1 MRPGTGRRRGPSVRV
16 IRCRGLGAVLC
27 WKHYKNHGFGRV
39 DNLDDVIAFARVV
52 ERQSFVDA
60 ARELRLSSS
69 LISKRVTRLEETLG
83 VQLIN
88 RSTRRLSLTDA
99 GTEFYKGCAKAF
111 AELDAARLA
120 AAQYNEQLTGRLKVH
135 ATRGAGQRLL
145 AEGMTEFMSQ
155 YPDME
160 LELTIES
167 GPVNL
172 LRAGIDVLIRS
183 ADLTDSTLDFR
194 DLGPIRYNLCAAP
207 QYLNRHGTPESPRDL
222 TQFNCLI
229 HAGRKHPND
238 WSFTGPDGD
247 YTVRVNGNFYTNDG
261 SALYRATVM
270 GLGIARIPDYMTNR
284 REDLQTNRLR
294 MLCPGTLRSN
304 RALRAYFPRSRRMPV
319 KLQVFLDFMQQYWVE
334 RAHTPRRLRR
344 PNSAA

>member
-1 MRPGTGRRRGPSVRV
+1 M
-16 IRCRGLGAVLC
+16 
-27 WKHYKNHGFGRV
+27 

-99 GTEFYKGCAKAF
+99 GAEFYKGCAKAF
-111 AELDAARLA
+111 AELDAARIA
-120 AAQYNEQLTGRLKVH
+120 ATELSEQLTGRLKVH

-145 AEGMTEFMSQ
+145 AQGMMEFMAN
-155 YPDME
+155 YPGME

-183 ADLTDSTLDFR
+183 AELKDSTLDFR
-194 DLGPIRYNLCAAP
+194 DLGPISYQLCASP
-207 QYLNRHGTPESPRDL
+207 QFLNRNGTPATPRDL
-222 TQFNCLI
+222 VNFNCLI
-229 HAGRKHPND
+229 HTGRQRPQEWD
-238 WSFTGPDGD
+238 FTGAEGD
-247 YTVRVNGNFYTNDG
+247 YTVRVNGNFYSNDG
-261 SALYRATVM
+261 SAMYGATTM
-270 GLGIARIPDYMTNR
+270 GLGIARLPDYITNR
-284 REDLQTNRLR
+284 REDLEQHRLR
-294 MLCPGTLRSN
+294 VLFPGQLKSS
-304 RALRAYFPRSRRMPV
+304 RALRAYFPRSRRMPT
-319 KLQVFLDFMQQYWVE
+319 KLQIFLDFMQQYWTE
-334 RAHTPRRLRR
+334 RAKNPRREPR
-344 PNSAA
+344 PDSAA

>member
-1 MRPGTGRRRGPSVRV
+1 M
-16 IRCRGLGAVLC
+16 
-27 WKHYKNHGFGRV
+27 
-39 DNLDDVIAFARVV
+39 DNLDDVIAFAKVV

-99 GTEFYKGCAKAF
+99 GSEFYKGCAKAF
-111 AELDAARLA
+111 AELDAARIA
-120 AAQYNEQLTGRLKVH
+120 ATELSEQLTGRLKVH

-145 AEGMTEFMSQ
+145 AEGMTEFMSR
-155 YPDME
+155 YPGME

-183 ADLTDSTLDFR
+183 AELKDSTLDYR
-194 DLGPIRYNLCAAP
+194 DLGPIAYNLCASP
-207 QYLNRHGTPESPRDL
+207 QYLNTHGTPEDPRDL
-222 TQFNCLI
+222 IRFNCLI
-229 HAGRKHPND
+229 HTGRQKPNEWD
-238 WSFTGPDGD
+238 FTGPDGD
-247 YTVRVNGNFYTNDG
+247 FTVRVNGNFYTNDG
-261 SALYRATVM
+261 SAMYRAAMM
-270 GLGIARIPDYMTNR
+270 GLGIARIPDYMTGR
-284 REDLQTNRLR
+284 RADLERNRLR
-294 MLCPGTLRSN
+294 LLLPGQLKSN
-304 RALRAYFPRSRRMPV
+304 RALRAYFPRSRRMPM
-319 KLQVFLDFMQQYWVE
+319 KLQIFLDFMQQYWID
-334 RAHTPRRLRR
+334 RAKSYRNDPQ

>member
-1 MRPGTGRRRGPSVRV
+1 M
-16 IRCRGLGAVLC
+16 
-27 WKHYKNHGFGRV
+27 

-99 GTEFYKGCAKAF
+99 GTEFYKGCSKAF
-111 AELDAARLA
+111 AELDAARIA
-120 AAQYNEQLTGRLKVH
+120 ATELSEQLTGRLKVH

-145 AEGMTEFMSQ
+145 AEGMTEFMSH
-155 YPDME
+155 YPGME

-183 ADLTDSTLDFR
+183 AELKDSTLDYR
-194 DLGPIRYNLCAAP
+194 DLGPIRYHLCASP
-207 QYLNRHGTPESPRDL
+207 QYLNTQGTPDTPHDL
-222 TQFNCLI
+222 TRFNCVI
-229 HAGRKHPND
+229 HTGRQRPQD
-238 WSFTGPDGD
+238 WDFTGPEGD
-247 YTVRVNGNFYTNDG
+247 YVVRVNGNFFTNDG
-261 SALYRATVM
+261 SATYRAAMM

-284 REDLQTNRLR
+284 REDLERNRLR
-294 MLCPGTLRSN
+294 ILFPGQLKSN
-304 RALRAYFPRSRRMPV
+304 RALRAYFPRSRRMPM
-319 KLQVFLDFMQQYWVE
+319 KLQIFLDFMQQFWNE
-334 RAHTPRRLRR
+334 RANLPHRTPR

>member
-1 MRPGTGRRRGPSVRV
+1 M
-16 IRCRGLGAVLC
+16 
-27 WKHYKNHGFGRV
+27 

-69 LISKRVTRLEETLG
+69 LISKRVTRLEDTLG

-99 GTEFYKGCAKAF
+99 GAEFYKGCAKAF
-111 AELDAARLA
+111 AELDAARIA
-120 AAQYNEQLTGRLKVH
+120 ATELSEQLTGRLKVH

-145 AEGMTEFMSQ
+145 AEGMTEFMSR
-155 YPDME
+155 YPGME

-183 ADLTDSTLDFR
+183 AELKDSTLDFR
-194 DLGPIRYNLCAAP
+194 DLGPITYHLCASP
-207 QYLNRHGTPESPRDL
+207 QYLNTHGTPETPRDL
-222 TQFNCLI
+222 VNFNCLI
-229 HAGRKHPND
+229 HTGRQRPNEWD
-238 WSFTGPDGD
+238 FSGPEGR
-247 YTVRVNGNFYTNDG
+247 YSVRVDGNFYSNDG
-261 SALYRATVM
+261 STVYRAAMM
-270 GLGIARIPDYMTNR
+270 GLGIARIPDYITNR
-284 REDLQTNRLR
+284 RIDLERNRLR
-294 MLCPGTLRSN
+294 ILLPGMLYSS
-304 RALRAYFPRSRRMPV
+304 RALRAYFPRSRRVPM
-319 KLQVFLDFMQQYWVE
+319 KLQVFLDFMQQYWNE
-334 RAHTPRRLRR
+334 RANTPRHAPPR

>member
-1 MRPGTGRRRGPSVRV
+1 M
-16 IRCRGLGAVLC
+16 
-27 WKHYKNHGFGRV
+27 

-99 GTEFYKGCAKAF
+99 GAEFYKGCAKAF
-111 AELDAARLA
+111 TELDAARIA
-120 AAQYNEQLTGRLKVH
+120 ATEFSEQLTGRLKVH

-145 AEGMTEFMSQ
+145 AQGMTEFMSH

-172 LRAGIDVLIRS
+172 LRAGVDVLIRS
-183 ADLTDSTLDFR
+183 ADLKDSTLDFR
-194 DLGPIRYNLCAAP
+194 DLGPIRYDLCAAP

-229 HAGRKHPND
+229 HTGRQHPND
-238 WSFTGPDGD
+238 WDFTGPEGG

-261 SALYRATVM
+261 SALYRAAVM

-284 REDLQTNRLR
+284 RENPPANRLR
-294 MLCPGTLRSN
+294 MLLPDTLRTN
-304 RALRAYFPRSRRMPV
+304 RALRAYFPRSRRMPM
-319 KLQVFLDFMQQYWVE
+319 KLQVFLEFMQQYWTE
-334 RAHTPRRLRR
+334 RANNPRRERR
-344 PNSAA
+344 PDSAA

>member
-1 MRPGTGRRRGPSVRV
+1 
-16 IRCRGLGAVLC
+16 VLC
-27 WKHYKNHGFGRV
+27 WKQHKNKGFGGV
-39 DNLDDVIAFARVV
+39 DNLDDVVAFARVV
-52 ERQSFVDA
+52 EHQSFVEA

-99 GTEFYKGCAKAF
+99 GAEFYKGCSKAF
-111 AELDAARLA
+111 AELDTARIAATELS
-120 AAQYNEQLTGRLKVH
+120 EQLTGRLKVH

-145 AEGMTEFMSQ
+145 AEGMTEFMSH

-183 ADLTDSTLDFR
+183 AELKDSALDFR

-207 QYLNRHGTPESPRDL
+207 QYLNRCGTPESPRDL

-229 HAGRKHPND
+229 HTGRQHPND
-238 WSFTGPDGD
+238 WEFTGPDGD

-261 SALYRATVM
+261 SALYRAAMM
-270 GLGIARIPDYMTNR
+270 GLGIARVPDYMTNR
-284 REDLQTNRLR
+284 RDDLQENRLR
-294 MLCPGTLRSN
+294 TLLPGTLRWN
-304 RALRAYFPRSRRMPV
+304 RALRAYFPRSRRMPM
-319 KLQVFLDFMQQYWVE
+319 KLQVFLDFMQQYWTE
-334 RAHTPRRLRR
+334 RANTPRREQR
-344 PNSAA
+344 PHSAA